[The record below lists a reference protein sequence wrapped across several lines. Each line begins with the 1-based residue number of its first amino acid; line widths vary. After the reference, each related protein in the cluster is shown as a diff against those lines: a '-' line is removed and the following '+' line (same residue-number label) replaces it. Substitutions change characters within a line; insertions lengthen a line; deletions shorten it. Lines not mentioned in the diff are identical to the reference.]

1 MGLRISTLTSSPGD
15 SMYAELNKTMIFI
28 VHSIII
34 IALQNSLVS
43 VHSMIISYL
52 NN

>member
-1 MGLRISTLTSSPGD
+1 MGLRISALTSSPGD

-28 VHSIII
+28 VHPIII
-34 IALQNSLVS
+34 IALQNSLLS
-43 VHSMIISYL
+43 VHSMIVFYM